1 MAKRGRIQPV
11 LIGFKM
17 NMHLF
22 MEDIVSSC
30 EEGTVLN
37 QLRKIPTV
45 QLFIYKEKKEH
56 YKKSS

>member
-45 QLFIYKEKKEH
+45 
-56 YKKSS
+56 